1 MCLLNKERPRR
12 VQVHASFSHEA
23 IFTFV
28 GYLAQTIA
36 PSDTEAG
43 VTQGRSPAF
52 TLITHSSPRFTHSSL
67 LYAPR
72 PAKVAKYMGDVLGSP
87 SHGPKQETRS
97 NRTFHTKLSLLFF
110 LFTRS
115 YVVS

>member
-67 LYAPR
+67 VLYAPR
-72 PAKVAKYMGDVLGSP
+72 LAKVAKYMGDVLGSP
-87 SHGPKQETRS
+87 RATAQSK
-97 NRTFHTKLSLLFF
+97 KLEVTG
-110 LFTRS
+110 LFTPS
-115 YVVS
+115 YLYSSLFSHEAT